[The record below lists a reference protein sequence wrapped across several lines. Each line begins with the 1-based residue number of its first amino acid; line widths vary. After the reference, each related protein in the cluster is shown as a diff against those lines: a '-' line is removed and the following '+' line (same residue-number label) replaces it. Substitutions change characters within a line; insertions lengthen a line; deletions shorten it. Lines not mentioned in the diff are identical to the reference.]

1 VEGPEVKY
9 TYRREPKKPD
19 SSGWGR
25 GVRKMDEPNKKTTF
39 HSRLCSC
46 RKENYC
52 LVQYLSD
59 KYGETAQKYA
69 LGLKA
74 STYTNVFEWL
84 NPVQEVNRININN

>member
-1 VEGPEVKY
+1 
-9 TYRREPKKPD
+9 
-19 SSGWGR
+19 
-25 GVRKMDEPNKKTTF
+25 M
-39 HSRLCSC
+39 
-46 RKENYC
+46 
-52 LVQYLSD
+52 VQYLSD

>member
-1 VEGPEVKY
+1 LLV
-9 TYRREPKKPD
+9 
-19 SSGWGR
+19 
-25 GVRKMDEPNKKTTF
+25 
-39 HSRLCSC
+39 

-74 STYTNVFEWL
+74 GTYKNVFEWL
-84 NPVQEVNRININN
+84 NPVQEVNMQNK

>member
-1 VEGPEVKY
+1 MNLIK
-9 TYRREPKKPD
+9 R
-19 SSGWGR
+19 
-25 GVRKMDEPNKKTTF
+25 
-39 HSRLCSC
+39 RLCILVFSNPNFV